1 MDFVDA
7 VLTVGLPTVGAFVIP
22 GPVGGLVGG
31 AIGGAI
37 GGVLDAKW
45 HHGTSTEVVASALL
59 GGVLGGFGGRFGG
72 KLGAKLL
79 DKVNMGKSAGWLPAN
94 TFTSVWNSVSP
105 RLPQTVLAGAGGW
118 LTGSVVPRMAEP
130 TAAGL
135 PSVRKPGGLAPEVD
149 HMYDQLPAFFG
160 RTSSVLVGTGT
171 GQAANS
177 AVLSAL
183 PASSLQAPNGR
194 SGIPNYDAKRSSL
207 NDDGAAAA
215 AKDQQVATLINA
227 TAANSATGHNALV
240 ATINNLNRQS
250 SLPPKGMD
258 ANRYYLGAIDTA
270 VHDTQQ
276 ILNATQAANIRNAN
290 SIPA

>member
-7 VLTVGLPTVGAFVIP
+7 VLTVGLPTAGAFLIP

-37 GGVLDAKW
+37 GGILDAKR
-45 HHGTSTEVVASALL
+45 HHGSSSDVVASALL
-59 GGVLGGFGGRFGG
+59 GGALGGLGGRFGG

-79 DKVNMGKSAGWLPAN
+79 DKVHMERAAGWLPAN

-130 TAAGL
+130 AAAGL

-149 HMYDQLPAFFG
+149 RMYDQLPAFFD
-160 RTSSVLVGTGT
+160 RTSSVLVGTGA
-171 GQAANS
+171 GQAAKS
-177 AVLSAL
+177 AVPSAL
-183 PASSLQAPNGR
+183 PVSSLQSPEGR

-207 NDDGAAAA
+207 DDDGAVAA
-215 AKDQQVATLINA
+215 AKDRQVATLVNA
-227 TAANSATGHNALV
+227 TAENSATGHSALV
-240 ATINNLNRQS
+240 GTINNLNRQS

-258 ANRYYLGAIDTA
+258 ANTYYLGAIDTA
-270 VHDTQQ
+270 VRDTQQ
-276 ILNATQAANIRNAN
+276 ILNGTRAANMRNAN